1 VDKKMKLGL
10 HTYTLHL
17 WGLGQNWGIIA
28 EPRPKE
34 MTLMQLMDKAV
45 EWGLDGLHITGCD
58 LESKDEKRLKEVRT
72 AAEERGLYLE
82 YRMHALKV

>member
-1 VDKKMKLGL
+1 
-10 HTYTLHL
+10 
-17 WGLGQNWGIIA
+17 
-28 EPRPKE
+28 
-34 MTLMQLMDKAV
+34 V